1 MNGLEEALQR
11 DWYLL
16 YIREHGPL
24 AFRMI
29 LQPTVAAA
37 LAIRSGLR
45 DAREGNR
52 PFAVALAADPT
63 RRRHLLRGLW
73 EDIGRLFLIAVAVD
87 VIYQIIVFRT
97 VYPVQALVVAALLAL
112 PTYVVARGLTNRVA
126 RRNRPG
132 QQARQRQDEGPTP

>member
-1 MNGLEEALQR
+1 MNGLEDTLQR

-29 LQPTVAAA
+29 LQPSVAAA

-52 PFAVALAADPT
+52 PFAVSLAMDPA
-63 RRRHLLRGLW
+63 RRGLLIRGLW

-97 VYPVQALVVAALLAL
+97 LYPLQALVVAALLAL
-112 PTYVVARGLTNRVA
+112 PTYVVVRGLTNRIA
-126 RRNRPG
+126 RRQHPDRTAP
-132 QQARQRQDEGPTP
+132 QHQDKGPAP

>member
-1 MNGLEEALQR
+1 MNGLEDSLQR

-45 DAREGNR
+45 DARAGTR
-52 PFAVALAADPT
+52 PFAASFATEPAQ
-63 RRRHLLRGLW
+63 RRQLIRGLW

-97 VYPVQALVVAALLAL
+97 VHPLQALVVAALLAL
-112 PTYVVARGLTNRVA
+112 PTYVIARGLTNRIA
-126 RRNRPG
+126 RRRHPDRAAP
-132 QQARQRQDEGPTP
+132 QHQDKGPAP